1 MRCNWFT
8 NARILIPG
16 YPNATRFPGVFRGAT
31 RAIHATRATR
41 ATQCA
46 TRSIDAPLTE
56 AQMSRAAAQAI
67 RLSVR
72 NAEPANAYYILN
84 SLRFP
89 IWRKKYPTND
99 KMPGLNC
106 LAALFVPLHFPR
118 IVSPRLSGHA
128 LIHSLIRIGA
138 SEKAGHLA
146 GVLLQNNIRIRERTL
161 DAIFH
166 ALIVNPDTARRMRL
180 ERSWIKDQQLEVYWP
195 LHRLPSLPREKN
207 TRQAVE
213 LLLHLRRYRYR
224 RTESMY
230 QNLIH
235 ACLLQGE
242 IFVGSLLFVLV
253 VKDWQARK
261 SRALRMNTPPED
273 GHIPQNIT
281 PDLETELHGTPFP
294 SATTM
299 CAILDP
305 IDEMLSLEGDSQEFD
320 WQIQAA
326 LQSLA
331 NLASLL
337 DTHSLPFSNIA
348 PLIRTMYRCPRV
360 HNDVW
365 VLVINAHNALMPID
379 TFMMS

>member
-1 MRCNWFT
+1 
-8 NARILIPG
+8 
-16 YPNATRFPGVFRGAT
+16 
-31 RAIHATRATR
+31 
-41 ATQCA
+41 
-46 TRSIDAPLTE
+46 
-56 AQMSRAAAQAI
+56 
-67 RLSVR
+67 
-72 NAEPANAYYILN
+72 
-84 SLRFP
+84 
-89 IWRKKYPTND
+89 
-99 KMPGLNC
+99 
-106 LAALFVPLHFPR
+106 
-118 IVSPRLSGHA
+118 
-128 LIHSLIRIGA
+128 
-138 SEKAGHLA
+138 
-146 GVLLQNNIRIRERTL
+146 
-161 DAIFH
+161 
-166 ALIVNPDTARRMRL
+166 
-180 ERSWIKDQQLEVYWP
+180 
-195 LHRLPSLPREKN
+195 
-207 TRQAVE
+207 
-213 LLLHLRRYRYR
+213 
-224 RTESMY
+224 MY

-348 PLIRTMYRCPRV
+348 PLIRTMYAAHESITTYGFSC
-360 HNDVW
+360 
-365 VLVINAHNALMPID
+365 INAHNALMPIN